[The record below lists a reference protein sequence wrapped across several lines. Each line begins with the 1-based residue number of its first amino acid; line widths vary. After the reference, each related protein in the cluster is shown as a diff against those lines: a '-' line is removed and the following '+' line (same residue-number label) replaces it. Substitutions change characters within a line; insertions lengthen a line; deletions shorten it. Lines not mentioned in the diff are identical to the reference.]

1 LVFNMLS
8 MKDNFQK
15 ELSGN
20 NYFLLKYGYLV
31 IIIIVALLIWALFIV
46 KINNVSILQMI
57 ERFYYR

>member
-1 LVFNMLS
+1 MLS